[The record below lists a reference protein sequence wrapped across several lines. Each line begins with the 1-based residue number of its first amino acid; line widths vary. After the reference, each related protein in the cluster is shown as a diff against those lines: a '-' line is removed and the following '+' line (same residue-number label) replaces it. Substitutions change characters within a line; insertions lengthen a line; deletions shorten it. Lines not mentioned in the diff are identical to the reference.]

1 MTLNRN
7 AIPVLAILAATG
19 LAMTACEEKPAGT
32 ATQGQSVVDQAK
44 SAGAEVKREAEQ
56 AVDKAVEAAAKAR
69 TEFVNTSTEQL
80 KTLEKDIGEFIA
92 SARERMPSG
101 GAELNRMRDELNNQV
116 AKAKVELQK
125 VQSAGADAWEDASKS
140 FTNSYNEIRR
150 TFAQVKEQFSAS
162 MPKLPGS

>member
-7 AIPVLAILAATG
+7 AIPVFAIPAATG
-19 LAMTACEEKPAGT
+19 LAITACEEKPAGT
-32 ATQGQSVVDQAK
+32 APPVQSVVDQANT
-44 SAGAEVKREAEQ
+44 AGAEVKRETEQ
-56 AVDKAVEAAAKAR
+56 AIDKAVELATKAR
-69 TEFVNTSTEQL
+69 TDFVNTSNQQIKALETE
-80 KTLEKDIGEFIA
+80 IGEFIA

-101 GAELNRMRDELNNQV
+101 ATELNRMRDELNNQV

-125 VQSAGADAWEDASKS
+125 VHSAGADAWEDTSKS